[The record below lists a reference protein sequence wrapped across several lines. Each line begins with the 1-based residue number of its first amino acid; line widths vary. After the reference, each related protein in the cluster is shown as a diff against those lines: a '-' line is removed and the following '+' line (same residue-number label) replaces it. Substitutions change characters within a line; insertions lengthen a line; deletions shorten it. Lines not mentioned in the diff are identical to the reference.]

1 MALQAQQCLP
11 LQLSVLVA
19 KLGGKGFKFS
29 IAIHI

>member
-11 LQLSVLVA
+11 LQLPVLVV
-19 KLGGKGFKFS
+19 KLGGKGLKFS